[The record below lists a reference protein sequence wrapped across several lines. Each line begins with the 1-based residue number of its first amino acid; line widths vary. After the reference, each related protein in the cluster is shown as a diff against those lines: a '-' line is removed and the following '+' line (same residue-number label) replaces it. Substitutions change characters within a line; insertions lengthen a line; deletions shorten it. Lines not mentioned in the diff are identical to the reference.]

1 MAERLRAAAAE
12 GRIGF
17 DELEER
23 LGATLAS
30 RTYAELETVVADL
43 PSTRPERRRGWIPAS
58 PAARVVVAL
67 AIVVPVVVAAVFV
80 VTAFLASWML
90 WALAGWWFFGHNH
103 RRYRGPRNGRQHRA
117 YGALHHPPHRQ
128 AGAGPGRGFW
138 A

>member
-1 MAERLRAAAAE
+1 VAERLRAAAAE

-43 PSTRPERRRGWIPAS
+43 PSTRPVPRRGWVPAS
-58 PAARVVVAL
+58 PAARIAVAL
-67 AIVVPVVVAAVFV
+67 AIVVPVIVAAVFL

-90 WALAGWWFFGHNH
+90 WGLAGWWFFGHHH
-103 RRYRGPRNGRQHRA
+103 RRYRGRPPRA
-117 YGALHHPPHRQ
+117 YGSQRRQ
-128 AGAGPGRGFW
+128 AGAGPGRGYW